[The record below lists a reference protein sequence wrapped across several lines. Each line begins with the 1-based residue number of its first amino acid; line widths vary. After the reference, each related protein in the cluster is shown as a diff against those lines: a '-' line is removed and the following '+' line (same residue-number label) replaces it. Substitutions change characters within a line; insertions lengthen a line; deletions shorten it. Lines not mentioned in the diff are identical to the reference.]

1 MESLWSHKV
10 GMSFYVIVE
19 SIDSCL
25 ALVKEELESFS
36 EFKET
41 LKIFSVYY
49 IINFHY
55 FHY

>member
-25 ALVKEELESFS
+25 VLVKEELESFS